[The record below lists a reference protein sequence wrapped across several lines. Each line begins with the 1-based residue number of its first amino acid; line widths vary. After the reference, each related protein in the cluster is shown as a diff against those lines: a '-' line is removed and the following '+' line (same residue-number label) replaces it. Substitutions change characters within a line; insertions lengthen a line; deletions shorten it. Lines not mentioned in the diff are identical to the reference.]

1 MILFIT
7 LHHRYKNIYRNV
19 YYPHFIAEL
28 KAMHA
33 IFKLVTSIGTGP
45 PIICAL
51 RVAVNHK
58 FPISSYWLLMSPLA
72 LATFKKQEPL
82 LVSSGGT
89 LINIIPFTMPA
100 SL

>member
-58 FPISSYWLLMSPLA
+58 YSNTPHLLA
-72 LATFKKQEPL
+72 IID
-82 LVSSGGT
+82 VSSGCGH
-89 LINIIPFTMPA
+89 F
-100 SL
+100 